1 MLTPTVAA
9 CALAAA
15 LLAAPA
21 SAVPK
26 CPLGKYCTDD
36 TGEYTLTVPPL
47 TGKPPPFGTYA
58 ECVWQVHVTFGDG
71 TFADYEFDGQ
81 VGLSGSHTFPHYG
94 EFTVTAALS
103 EGEQPSHAECPS
115 VTQYA
120 FVLYRSPAEIAS
132 AEALEKQEKE
142 AKELKEKEAKDEKE
156 KEEKEPVK
164 SPGGTG
170 GSRES
175 GDGTPE
181 EREKGPSHPILL
193 WRNCSHNVY
202 SHRVACKKAQKVIEG
217 AQEKLSHRKSAK
229 VAGFRCHLTND
240 LRPISC
246 RRGKGRVLGPLG

>member
-1 MLTPTVAA
+1 VSIQGKKWFRRLAVLAPTVAA

-81 VGLSGSHTFPHYG
+81 VGLSGSHTFPHFG

-115 VTQYA
+115 
-120 FVLYRSPAEIAS
+120 

-142 AKELKEKEAKDEKE
+142 AKELKEKEAKEAKE
-156 KEEKEPVK
+156 KEEKEPAK
-164 SPGGTG
+164 SPLETG

-181 EREKGPSHPILL
+181 EGEKGPSHPILL

-217 AQEKLSHRKSAK
+217 AQEKLSDRKAAK